1 MGLGR
6 ATVRRGGDKG
16 DAASLLIS
24 LRQRLVWA
32 GSDADVQPDASSTNR
47 RCSDLDACGPRS
59 QRWSALPVLACHN
72 ANPG

>member
-32 GSDADVQPDASSTNR
+32 GSDADVQPDASSIN
-47 RCSDLDACGPRS
+47 
-59 QRWSALPVLACHN
+59 H
-72 ANPG
+72 